1 MDYKFYAKV
10 GNKYLKNKKL
20 VSKGRDEF
28 ECREEPTQIIN
39 QMKKDGKID
48 KKAKVKI
55 QKIKEACMEN
65 TYGYHLSPFS
75 FSEPKINYKAGFG
88 TSFYGCGFYIT
99 LDEDVVDTMKN
110 EAQDMFAEYFI
121 YTIKVDENANIV
133 DEGDEDGLTL
143 YADLVEQFNGDEVKA
158 SAEMVKRGVDG
169 ILYYSEEDG
178 HSIVFYNPKM
188 AKIVKTEYHQG
199 WGERSEL
206 NENAY
211 DDAYK
216 RKVNN
221 MVSKKDKWNLKMDIE
236 SLKKE
241 LVDLQNTA
249 SQLPDEYVREVC
261 DFDSYPFDDEIDDDQ
276 NLNSWCTEV
285 DNFLDDSLNI
295 YRSSSMKRRF
305 NEEIQK
311 IDVIE
316 KANYQELVDSVYAAA
331 RSGITN
337 IRVRVR
343 DDEYLDL
350 LGDVPTREFKENKL
364 REGSEEYQYQILKK
378 SEIKKLDSLKEEVK
392 ETSESMGKDD
402 VWVEWYNYAMEIGKK
417 YLGDNVRYDTGDEN
431 YFYDSYENKM
441 EIDPYQTWS
450 SQSIDK
456 MIAVRLA
463 CFKE

>member
-65 TYGYHLSPFS
+65 IYGYHLSPFS

-99 LDEDVVDTMKN
+99 LDEDVVDTMKG
-110 EAQDMFAEYFI
+110 EAQDMFAEYSI

-169 ILYYSEEDG
+169 ILYYSEDDG

-206 NENAY
+206 NENTY

-285 DNFLDDSLNI
+285 DNFLDDSLN
-295 YRSSSMKRRF
+295 M
-305 NEEIQK
+305 
-311 IDVIE
+311 
-316 KANYQELVDSVYAAA
+316 
-331 RSGITN
+331 
-337 IRVRVR
+337 
-343 DDEYLDL
+343 
-350 LGDVPTREFKENKL
+350 
-364 REGSEEYQYQILKK
+364 
-378 SEIKKLDSLKEEVK
+378 
-392 ETSESMGKDD
+392 
-402 VWVEWYNYAMEIGKK
+402 
-417 YLGDNVRYDTGDEN
+417 
-431 YFYDSYENKM
+431 
-441 EIDPYQTWS
+441 
-450 SQSIDK
+450 
-456 MIAVRLA
+456 
-463 CFKE
+463 

>member
-88 TSFYGCGFYIT
+88 TSFYGAGFYIT
-99 LDEDVVDTMKN
+99 LDEDVVDTMKS

-121 YTIKVDENANIV
+121 YTIKVDEQANIV

-158 SAEMVKRGVDG
+158 SAEMVKKGVDG

-216 RKVNN
+216 KKVNN

-249 SQLPDEYVREVC
+249 SQLPDEYVKEVC

-285 DNFLDDSLNI
+285 DNFLDDSLN
-295 YRSSSMKRRF
+295 M
-305 NEEIQK
+305 
-311 IDVIE
+311 
-316 KANYQELVDSVYAAA
+316 
-331 RSGITN
+331 
-337 IRVRVR
+337 
-343 DDEYLDL
+343 
-350 LGDVPTREFKENKL
+350 
-364 REGSEEYQYQILKK
+364 
-378 SEIKKLDSLKEEVK
+378 
-392 ETSESMGKDD
+392 
-402 VWVEWYNYAMEIGKK
+402 
-417 YLGDNVRYDTGDEN
+417 
-431 YFYDSYENKM
+431 
-441 EIDPYQTWS
+441 
-450 SQSIDK
+450 
-456 MIAVRLA
+456 
-463 CFKE
+463 